1 MANTNRSRVLWLDIA
16 RGICI
21 LCMVTCHCFG
31 WSQRNPMFTF
41 FTGTWFLVFFFFCSG
56 MVFSNKHS
64 FKTFALR
71 QAKKLMIPYV
81 LVVGGILLH
90 RIYTGLWWDLSPM
103 LKAKSFFATLLTSL
117 SADLNGVIPFNTA
130 TIGVGPIWFFT
141 CMFMASLIFKAI
153 YPCKYRLPLSIVLAG
168 LSAFS
173 QKYFILPLTLQDA
186 FIGAMFMAIGEAAK
200 PHVYTY
206 VEKVK
211 KMNVLMNLLVAV
223 VLLGIHV
230 LILAVHP
237 CALDLGSNVYT
248 LFTLPGSLSGF
259 VFLLTAAVFF
269 ERTQVFDQYL
279 AFCGMESLLIVILHD
294 LDIMF
299 LRNWSARDNSFLI
312 GTLLLYPFVVYIY
325 RRAMAYGK
333 QLLQQ
338 YKEKSKA

>member
-1 MANTNRSRVLWLDIA
+1 MANSNRSRLNWLDIA

-56 MVFSNKHS
+56 MVFSNKHD

-71 QAKKLMIPYV
+71 QFKKLMIPYL
-81 LVVGGILLH
+81 LVAGGILLH
-90 RIYTGLWWDLSPM
+90 RVYTGLWWDLSPLM
-103 LKAKSFFATLLTSL
+103 KAKSYFATLLTSL
-117 SADLNGVIPFNTA
+117 SADLGNVALFNTS
-130 TIGVGPIWFFT
+130 TIGIGPIWFFT

-153 YPCKYRLPLSIVLAG
+153 YRFKYRLVISVVLAA
-168 LSAFS
+168 LAAWS
-173 QKYFILPLTLQDA
+173 QKYVVLPLTIQDA
-186 FIGAMFMAIGEAAK
+186 FIGCMFMAIGEFAK
-200 PHVYTY
+200 PYIFTF
-206 VEKVK
+206 VEKLRK
-211 KMNVLMNLLVAV
+211 LHCLLNLGLAAL
-223 VLLGIHV
+223 LLGAHV

-259 VFLLTAAVFF
+259 LFLITIAVFF
-269 ERTQVFDQYL
+269 EQTQVFDDYL
-279 AFCGMESLLIVILHD
+279 AFCGKESLLIVVLHD

-299 LRNWSARDNSFLI
+299 LRNWSNRDNSFLI

-325 RRAMAYGK
+325 RRCTTQAKGLIQA
-333 QLLQQ
+333 
-338 YKEKSKA
+338 YKEKAVK

>member
-1 MANTNRSRVLWLDIA
+1 MANSNRSRLNWLDIA

-56 MVFSNKHS
+56 MVFSNKHD

-71 QAKKLMIPYV
+71 QFKKLMIPYL
-81 LVVGGILLH
+81 LVAGGILLH
-90 RIYTGLWWDLSPM
+90 RVYTGLWWDLSPLM
-103 LKAKSFFATLLTSL
+103 KAKSYFATLLTSL
-117 SADLNGVIPFNTA
+117 SADLGNVALFNTS
-130 TIGVGPIWFFT
+130 TIGIGPIWFFT

-153 YPCKYRLPLSIVLAG
+153 YRFKYRLVISVVLAA
-168 LSAFS
+168 LAAWS
-173 QKYFILPLTLQDA
+173 QKYVVLPLTIQDA
-186 FIGAMFMAIGEAAK
+186 FIGCMFMAIGEFAK
-200 PHVYTY
+200 PYIFTF
-206 VEKVK
+206 VEKLRK
-211 KMNVLMNLLVAV
+211 LHCLLNLGLAAL
-223 VLLGIHV
+223 LLGVHV

-259 VFLLTAAVFF
+259 LFLITIAVFF
-269 ERTQVFDQYL
+269 ERTQVFDDYL
-279 AFCGMESLLIVILHD
+279 AFCGKESLLIVVLHD

-299 LRNWSARDNSFLI
+299 LRNWSNRDNSFLI

-325 RRAMAYGK
+325 RRCTTQAKG
-333 QLLQQ
+333 LIQQ
-338 YKEKSKA
+338 YKEKAKS